1 MRLFPTLTRI
11 LLVLLSLCLVLSAFA
26 ACAAEEDETL
36 ETEATESDGSD
47 DSLDDSF
54 DEDLYDENGYLKDQI
69 PDEDLNYENKEL
81 KYSIK
86 KYIEYNGEEQQVN
99 VYWDIEEF
107 LQAGTYKVQIFAD
120 GNMIGSGSFNIKK

>member
-1 MRLFPTLTRI
+1 MRI
-11 LLVLLSLCLVLSAFA
+11 L
-26 ACAAEEDETL
+26 
-36 ETEATESDGSD
+36 
-47 DSLDDSF
+47 
-54 DEDLYDENGYLKDQI
+54 K
-69 PDEDLNYENKEL
+69 PDEDVLAKNAGDLFTYENKEL